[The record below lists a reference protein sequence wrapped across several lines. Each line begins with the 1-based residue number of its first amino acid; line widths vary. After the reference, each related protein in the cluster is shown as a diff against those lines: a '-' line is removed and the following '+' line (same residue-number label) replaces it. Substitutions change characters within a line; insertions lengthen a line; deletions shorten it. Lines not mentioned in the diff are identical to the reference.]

1 MPVSPH
7 KIAEIPLF
15 QSLTGDDCVL
25 ISRYAWERTYAKG
38 EIIAFEGDSE
48 SPLYFVVNGL
58 VKVYKISEDGKEQVL
73 RMVGR
78 GRTFNDAP
86 AFDGQPNPASVMAVE
101 ATHVIVLGQRELNQI
116 ISLRPAVALGVI
128 RNFSHALRHLVAL
141 VEDLSL
147 RDVVARAAHL
157 LIMQKFDADTKLHH
171 LTQQE
176 MASMIGAAREVTGR
190 ALKKIEQT
198 GAIKINRGQI
208 TILDDSLLESIVRGQ
223 SAIHIRQNED
233 I

>member
-7 KIAEIPLF
+7 KIAEISLF
-15 QSLTGDDCVL
+15 HTLTEDDCLL
-25 ISRYAWERTYAKG
+25 ISRYAWERSYAKG
-38 EIIAFEGDSE
+38 EIIVFEGESK

-58 VKVYKISEDGKEQVL
+58 VKIYKLSEDGREQVL
-73 RMVGR
+73 RMVGG

-86 AFDGQPNPASVMAVE
+86 AFDGQPNPASAMAVE
-101 ATHVIVLGQRELNQI
+101 ATQVIGLGQRELNQI
-116 ISLRPAVALGVI
+116 ISLRPAVAMGVI
-128 RNFSHALRHLVAL
+128 RNFSNALRHLVTL

-157 LIMQKFDADTKLHH
+157 LIMQKYDADSKLHH

-198 GAIKINRGQI
+198 GAIKIHRSQI
-208 TILDDSLLESIVRGQ
+208 TIRNNALLESIARGQ
-223 SAIHIRQNED
+223 STIHIRQNED
-233 I
+233 E